1 MGDELRLHL
10 DQHLLDRLEAVRL
23 LSREAIPT
31 QALRE
36 EELFRMVLERGI
48 NVLLQ
53 DLLVG
58 HQRRALTAATRSRRS
73 LVAAHVA

>member
-1 MGDELRLHL
+1 MGHELRLHL

-23 LSREAIPT
+23 LSREATPT

-36 EELFRMVLERGI
+36 EELFQMVLERGI

-58 HQRRALTAATRSRRS
+58 HHRRFSTVLTRSRRS
-73 LVAAHVA
+73 LLAARVA